1 VLADSGFLLSQ
12 SLPGSVAEIV
22 AAVRGL
28 GLEGVV
34 AKRKDSAYEPGE
46 RSGAWQKVKLEQ
58 QQEFVVGGYRPGSNG
73 IDALLVGHFDGKDLM
88 RQQQARVVQYFRKL
102 GPALG
107 EKLLGK
113 ILSVQVQE
121 VERVEHDLVSDMRPA
136 MLQSLK

>member
-28 GLEGVV
+28 GLEGVA

-58 QQEFVVGGYRPGSNG
+58 QQEFVVGG
-73 IDALLVGHFDGKDLM
+73 
-88 RQQQARVVQYFRKL
+88 
-102 GPALG
+102 
-107 EKLLGK
+107 
-113 ILSVQVQE
+113 
-121 VERVEHDLVSDMRPA
+121 
-136 MLQSLK
+136 

>member
-73 IDALLVGHFDGKDLM
+73 IDALLVGSFHGKKPTRRL
-88 RQQQARVVQYFRKL
+88 
-102 GPALG
+102 
-107 EKLLGK
+107 
-113 ILSVQVQE
+113 
-121 VERVEHDLVSDMRPA
+121 RPA
-136 MLQSLK
+136 RRPELFAKLKPRYVDRCPFVDLPNSRSSPWAVA